1 MEIKKLE
8 NNYILLLN
16 EFSIDEEDN
25 IISPNSTWF
34 LLKKAFLE
42 ERMNDYHLKEGDI
55 LRIGRI
61 TIKIKKIKF
70 HNPNKNSDNISI
82 NTNLKEMS
90 NEPKPNEP
98 KYKSLFDTSSKK
110 ESEKY
115 KICRICYL
123 EEESIDN
130 PLIQPCVCSGS
141 MKYIHLDCLKQW
153 LHTSIF
159 VKIDGN
165 NDCYIYLYKTPECEL
180 CKTKFTDYIRNKG
193 KLYEILDFQNDFNS
207 YLVIESLTLDKNNNK
222 YLYVV
227 NLDVPDNKIKVGRGH
242 DCSLLLS
249 DISVS
254 RFHCS
259 ITIDKN
265 TKKIYMHDNN
275 SKFGT
280 LVLVQTKNLN
290 MCMDL
295 KLCIQIG
302 RTYLELYL
310 KEPFNLFGCCGVREK
325 KNADFYYI
333 QNKENVFLFN
343 KLTIKTE
350 NDIQYF
356 NKYQLKR
363 KEEKNQRKIDNLI
376 TENNLIDGD
385 KDNNIGN
392 KNSNA
397 NNDNKNEGKE
407 VKEPKENN
415 NNENSFDDIE
425 KLIYDENE
433 QENNNENNNENKNEN
448 NNENNNDVNE
458 LEAQKDIDKNED
470 NINVNENNENVNNS
484 NDINHQLNLSELNN
498 IYT

>member
-1 MEIKKLE
+1 
-8 NNYILLLN
+8 
-16 EFSIDEEDN
+16 
-25 IISPNSTWF
+25 
-34 LLKKAFLE
+34 
-42 ERMNDYHLKEGDI
+42 
-55 LRIGRI
+55 
-61 TIKIKKIKF
+61 
-70 HNPNKNSDNISI
+70 
-82 NTNLKEMS
+82 
-90 NEPKPNEP
+90 
-98 KYKSLFDTSSKK
+98 
-110 ESEKY
+110 
-115 KICRICYL
+115 
-123 EEESIDN
+123 
-130 PLIQPCVCSGS
+130 
-141 MKYIHLDCLKQW
+141 
-153 LHTSIF
+153 
-159 VKIDGN
+159 
-165 NDCYIYLYKTPECEL
+165 
-180 CKTKFTDYIRNKG
+180 
-193 KLYEILDFQNDFNS
+193 
-207 YLVIESLTLDKNNNK
+207 
-222 YLYVV
+222 
-227 NLDVPDNKIKVGRGH
+227 
-242 DCSLLLS
+242 
-249 DISVS
+249 
-254 RFHCS
+254 
-259 ITIDKN
+259 
-265 TKKIYMHDNN
+265 MHDNN

-397 NNDNKNEGKE
+397 NNDNKNEGNE

-433 QENNNENNNENKNEN
+433 QENNNDNNNDNNNEN